1 MSLYGQLLTEDE
13 REVSSVSEAVISGS
27 QKRNLPSDFEA
38 SAMSKLNVL
47 TNKYEVTRSELQE
60 NDNSAFVIWKEKEV
74 PGQESRCLTELDG
87 FQHFQEST
95 DNHLCSDRKTTNCDD
110 FLSQCES
117 VTPKAWTGKG
127 VLVKDKLDRL
137 KESVDRERSLSWSRV
152 AAQPQQD
159 HMSSCCHGKSRDEL
173 GPELKMTVAVCDKVD
188 DLTQSVIPEGEGTVY
203 NHGDNILHDS
213 VSSQEAGLV
222 AGDDAHCEVF
232 VKDGDCVGR
241 WGCGHPERIGRHE
254 PDTGPGIHHLPGC
267 CVMMKDGDAVGRW
280 GCGHTGCVGR
290 HEPDTGPG
298 IHHLPGCCVMMKDGD
313 TVERW
318 DCGHTGCV
326 GRHEPDTGPGI
337 HHLPGCCVMMKDGD
351 TVERWDCGHTGCV
364 GRHEPDTGPGIHHLP
379 GCCVMMKD
387 GDAVGRWDCGHT
399 GCVGR
404 HEPDTGPGIHH
415 LPGCCVMM
423 KEMGT
428 DDGVDC
434 GQVVEILTSL
444 GGQSC
449 SCPIPAVRHLDNIDG
464 DGATVFS
471 QKERDVREAVEGT
484 EVDMDDLLCQRK
496 KDCDIQDIVC
506 TEHAESVN
514 VISESDRLC
523 GADYIHVADMA
534 AEGQVQGSYCEKVIS
549 QKNHD
554 DVGPGKWV
562 LMEGDGAKEDIA
574 DWHQPTFI
582 PQVSCRF
589 GNHGKSERCE
599 DVTPFAK
606 DVEYCKDVEQCL
618 IPRQPAGVHPIH
630 ADSDGI
636 PGVHCPS
643 DVPGIRSGVPVALSN
658 HQVQGKGA
666 VSEEK
671 TGVSVESHEQSVD
684 TVTEPL
690 ISSTLDSDGVQ
701 RTDDQHVA
709 DQVSEDRPELCNE
722 ERSAKPLTRGA
733 NGDDNSVCGEEATSM
748 ESGVDEADVC
758 VSMPVGMDT
767 GAPSGDVSDIP
778 VVCEDSQNHF
788 DLSDAFDMFAEDELL
803 NQLGSENND
812 QCVSSE
818 DVSSVVN
825 VRQNAVSARAKKR
838 KKQKAKL
845 EKQLS
850 RNTTSR
856 AARVHRYAAS
866 FQELLD
872 NKEDAFHP
880 DFTCPVCLDLYHKP
894 HVVHPCRHMFC
905 EPCLRKLPSSAL
917 ADNAVCPL
925 CRHDIRACVMDV
937 DLHIQLSGYYVDVY
951 TKRARLEKKLKTNQK
966 PLPRIQ
972 TTPLSQQLI
981 RQILSSQS
989 NRRTDGNVLHIVLSV
1004 CLSAV
1009 ISVLYVW
1016 MNIPIE
1022 ITSGRL
1028 RNAAVSNVWVQ
1039 AICLFCVF
1047 VWLFLKALG
1056 TFATRERR

>member
-1 MSLYGQLLTEDE
+1 MSLDGQLLTEDE

-47 TNKYEVTRSELQE
+47 TNKSEVTRSELQE
-60 NDNSAFVIWKEKEV
+60 KDNSAFVIWKEKEV

-117 VTPKAWTGKG
+117 VTQKAWTGKG
-127 VLVKDKLDRL
+127 VLGKDKLDRL
-137 KESVDRERSLSWSRV
+137 KESVDRERSLSWTRV
-152 AAQPQQD
+152 AAQPPQD
-159 HMSSCCHGKSRDEL
+159 HMSSCCHGKSRDEV
-173 GPELKMTVAVCDKVD
+173 GPEMKMTVAVCDKVD

-222 AGDDAHCEVF
+222 AGDDVHCEVL
-232 VKDGDCVGR
+232 VKDGDSVGR
-241 WGCGHPERIGRHE
+241 WGFGDPGRVARHE
-254 PDTGPGIHHLPGC
+254 PDTGPGFPHLPGC
-267 CVMMKDGDAVGRW
+267 CVMMKDGDSVGRW
-280 GCGHTGCVGR
+280 DCGHPGCVARHEPDTGPGFPHLPGCVMMKDGDSVGRWDCGHPGRVAR

-298 IHHLPGCCVMMKDGD
+298 IPHLPGCVMMKDGD
-313 TVERW
+313 SVGRW
-318 DCGHTGCV
+318 VCGHPGRV
-326 GRHEPDTGPGI
+326 ARHEPDTRPGI
-337 HHLPGCCVMMKDGD
+337 P
-351 TVERWDCGHTGCV
+351 
-364 GRHEPDTGPGIHHLP
+364 
-379 GCCVMMKD
+379 
-387 GDAVGRWDCGHT
+387 
-399 GCVGR
+399 
-404 HEPDTGPGIHH
+404 H

-423 KEMGT
+423 KEEEA

-449 SCPIPAVRHLDNIDG
+449 SYPIPAVRHLDNIDG
-464 DGATVFS
+464 EGATVFS

-484 EVDMDDLLCQRK
+484 EVDMDDLFCQRK
-496 KDCDIQDIVC
+496 KDCDIQDIDC
-506 TEHAESVN
+506 TEHADSVN
-514 VISESDRLC
+514 VISASDRQC

-534 AEGQVQGSYCEKVIS
+534 PEGKVQGSCCEKVIS

-554 DVGPGKWV
+554 DVSRGKCV
-562 LMEGDGAKEDIA
+562 LVEGDGAQEDIA
-574 DWHQPTFI
+574 DCHQPTFI

-589 GNHGKSERCE
+589 SNHGKSEHCE
-599 DVTPFAK
+599 DITPFAK
-606 DVEYCKDVEQCL
+606 DVEYCKDVEQC
-618 IPRQPAGVHPIH
+618 PQQPAGEHPIH

-636 PGVHCPS
+636 PGVHCTS
-643 DVPGIRSGVPVALSN
+643 NVPGIRSGVPVALSN

-671 TGVSVESHEQSVD
+671 TGVLVESHEHSND

-709 DQVSEDRPELCNE
+709 DQMSEDRPELCNE
-722 ERSAKPLTRGA
+722 EHSVKSLTLGA
-733 NGDDNSVCGEEATSM
+733 NGDDYSVCGEEATSM
-748 ESGVDEADVC
+748 ESGVDEAVVC
-758 VSMPVGMDT
+758 VSMPVGMDA

-778 VVCEDSQNHF
+778 VACEDSQNHF

-803 NQLGSENND
+803 NQLASENND

-825 VRQNAVSARAKKR
+825 VRQNTVSARAKKR

-1009 ISVLYVW
+1009 ISMLYVW